1 MLKINKKQCVYVV
14 SMQMIP
20 EGTEREGKASPQCNC
35 YVSCGFFQGKNVF
48 GIYLYLSASAFHIFF
63 IKGFNYTFSVQFW
76 VFFLCVYVCV
86 CVLELFPINVRISSL
101 FTLI

>member
-48 GIYLYLSASAFHIFF
+48 GIYLSASAFHIFF